1 MRPQPLLKKPETDHC
16 VHSNIITTIMAST
29 ILSLAAMAASARAF
43 DCTREYLQNTVDS
56 YMDLMATGQHDR
68 FENLAY
74 TMKYFENNVTASI
87 LSGVPA
93 FGLNIAAHRSILDT
107 TQCKTMTELIVT
119 DPKHPYVIHTQMTLD
134 TEGNVDL
141 IDSIVTDKGDWAF
154 NATGSAYWNSQET
167 WSPIPDID
175 RDARE
180 TVKAAGEAYA
190 DRCNDISVHVPFG
203 TPCARLE
210 GGAYTGRGNLS
221 ANTCDIGG
229 LPEHVP
235 TTNRKYV
242 IDEVMGVVDIFMGF
256 TGLDRTRN
264 TEGAPDSHMFRVEKG
279 EIRYIHTAS
288 ACFVDGCGMN
298 GTGMVVRVKRG
309 YLMH

>member
-1 MRPQPLLKKPETDHC
+1 MRPQQSSKKPETARCD
-16 VHSNIITTIMAST
+16 HSNIITTIMAST
-29 ILSLAAMAASARAF
+29 ILSIAAMAASATAF
-43 DCTREYLQNTVDS
+43 DCNREYLQNTVDS

-74 TMKYFENNVTASI
+74 TMKYLENNVTASI

-93 FGLNIAAHRSILDT
+93 FGLTIAAHRSILDT

-119 DPKHPYVIHTQMTLD
+119 DLKHPYVIHTQMTLD

-235 TTNRKYV
+235 MTNRKYV

-298 GTGMVVRVKRG
+298 GTGMFVRMKRG
-309 YLMH
+309 YLMY